1 MDYSLK
7 NRFVHRTL
15 NQPFHAYDVIHDTY
29 QVEVKVAAQV
39 IDMAEDAIVQA
50 VMNAAQEEGVTDLYL
65 MDKRFVIEALI
76 EKANRERDVE
86 VLEDVNE

>member
-15 NQPFHAYDVIHDTY
+15 SQPICSEDLINQTY
-29 QVEVKVAAQV
+29 TVMAKVAAQV
-39 IDMAEDAIVQA
+39 IDMSEDAIVQA

-65 MDKRFVIEALI
+65 MDRRFVIEALI
-76 EKANRERDVE
+76 EKANRERNVG
-86 VLEDVNE
+86 VLEDGNE

>member
-15 NQPFHAYDVIHDTY
+15 NQPLHAYNVINQTY
-29 QVEVKVAAQV
+29 QIEAKIAAQV
-39 IDMAEDAIVQA
+39 IDMSEDAIVQA

-65 MDKRFVIEALI
+65 MDRRFVIEALI
-76 EKANRERDVE
+76 EKANRERNAGMM
-86 VLEDVNE
+86 EDGNE